1 MPVTHTLELFEEIV
15 KRQEERSC
23 FTQMRKEWL
32 QACTVTTGPAAIP
45 REQTCIPLDP
55 ATVSIAKINISK
67 LLFAGM
73 LVLAI
78 KQ

>member
-1 MPVTHTLELFEEIV
+1 MASGLYCDHGASV
-15 KRQEERSC
+15 
-23 FTQMRKEWL
+23 
-32 QACTVTTGPAAIP
+32 AIP

-55 ATVSIAKINISK
+55 AAMSIAKINISK

-73 LVLAI
+73 LVFAI